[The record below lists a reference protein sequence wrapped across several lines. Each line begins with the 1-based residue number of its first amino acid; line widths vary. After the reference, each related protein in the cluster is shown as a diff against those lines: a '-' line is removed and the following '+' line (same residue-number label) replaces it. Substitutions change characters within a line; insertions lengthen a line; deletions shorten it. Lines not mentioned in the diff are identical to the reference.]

1 MVNKKLRIYNK
12 DGSINKEITNF
23 CHENLVIQN
32 IKNALMK
39 EFIPICP
46 IWDLSNRIDDMF
58 ENQCKT
64 NVYSHLDKYKDVNVI
79 SESDLC
85 HMCMMSII
93 GNIRLIRMKI
103 YNLCIDQIYYEKDDS
118 SLESSNDVNDIKDT
132 SIPVIE

>member
-23 CHENLVIQN
+23 CHENLVIRN
-32 IKNALMK
+32 IKNTLMK

-103 YNLCIDQIYYEKDDS
+103 YGLCIDQIYYEKDDS
-118 SLESSNDVNDIKDT
+118 SLESSNNVNDIKDA
-132 SIPVIE
+132 SIPVIG

>member
-1 MVNKKLRIYNK
+1 MEDKKLRIYNE

-64 NVYSHLDKYKDVNVI
+64 GVYSHLDKYKDVNVI

-85 HMCMMSII
+85 RKCMISII
-93 GNIRLIRMKI
+93 GNIRLIRMTI
-103 YNLCIDQIYYEKDDS
+103 YDHCINQIYYEKDS
-118 SLESSNDVNDIKDT
+118 SLESPNDTIKDT
-132 SIPVIE
+132 PSQL

>member
-1 MVNKKLRIYNK
+1 MEDKKLRIYNE

-46 IWDLSNRIDDMF
+46 IWDLSNRIDDAF
-58 ENQCKT
+58 EKQCKT

-79 SESDLC
+79 SESSLC
-85 HMCMMSII
+85 HMCMISII

-103 YNLCIDQIYYEKDDS
+103 YGHCIDQIYNEKDS
-118 SLESSNDVNDIKDT
+118 SLESSNNDIKDPP
-132 SIPVIE
+132 IPDIE

>member
-1 MVNKKLRIYNK
+1 MEDKKLRIYNE

-46 IWDLSNRIDDMF
+46 IWDLSNRIDDAF

-79 SESDLC
+79 SESNLC
-85 HMCMMSII
+85 HMCMISII

-103 YNLCIDQIYYEKDDS
+103 YGHCNDQIYREKDS
-118 SLESSNDVNDIKDT
+118 SLESSNDAIKD
-132 SIPVIE
+132 IPVIE

>member
-23 CHENLVIQN
+23 CHENLVIRN

-64 NVYSHLDKYKDVNVI
+64 DVYSHLDKYKDVNVI

>member
-1 MVNKKLRIYNK
+1 MEDKKLRIYNE
-12 DGSINKEITNF
+12 DGSISKEIANF

-46 IWDLSNRIDDMF
+46 IWDLSNRIDDAF
-58 ENQCKT
+58 EKQCKT
-64 NVYSHLDKYKDVNVI
+64 NVYSHLDKYEDVNVI

-85 HMCMMSII
+85 HMCMISII

-103 YNLCIDQIYYEKDDS
+103 YGHCIDQIYNEKDS
-118 SLESSNDVNDIKDT
+118 SLESPNDANAIKDT
-132 SIPVIE
+132 SIPVIG

>member
-1 MVNKKLRIYNK
+1 MCIR
-12 DGSINKEITNF
+12 DR
-23 CHENLVIQN
+23 
-32 IKNALMK
+32 
-39 EFIPICP
+39 ICP

-103 YNLCIDQIYYEKDDS
+103 YGLCIDQIYYEKDDS
-118 SLESSNDVNDIKDT
+118 SLESSNNVNDIKDT

>member
-1 MVNKKLRIYNK
+1 MEDKKLRIYNE

-46 IWDLSNRIDDMF
+46 IWDLSNRIDDAF
-58 ENQCKT
+58 EYLCETK
-64 NVYSHLDKYKDVNVI
+64 VYLRLDKYKDVNVI
-79 SESDLC
+79 SESSLC
-85 HMCMMSII
+85 HMCMISII

-103 YNLCIDQIYYEKDDS
+103 YSHCIDQIYYEKDNS
-118 SLESSNDVNDIKDT
+118 SLESSNDAIKDT
-132 SIPVIE
+132 SVPVIE

>member
-23 CHENLVIQN
+23 CHENLVIRN
-32 IKNALMK
+32 IKNTLMK

-103 YNLCIDQIYYEKDDS
+103 YGLCIDQIYYEKDDS
-118 SLESSNDVNDIKDT
+118 SLESSNDANDIKDT
-132 SIPVIE
+132 SIPVIG

>member
-23 CHENLVIQN
+23 CHENLVIRN

-58 ENQCKT
+58 EDQCKT

-103 YNLCIDQIYYEKDDS
+103 YGLCIDQIYYEKDDS
-118 SLESSNDVNDIKDT
+118 SLESSNNVNDIKDA

>member
-1 MVNKKLRIYNK
+1 MEDKKLRIYNK

-23 CHENLVIQN
+23 CHENLVIRN
-32 IKNALMK
+32 IKNAVMK

-103 YNLCIDQIYYEKDDS
+103 YDHCIDQIYYEMDDS
-118 SLESSNDVNDIKDT
+118 SSELSNNANGIKDT

>member
-1 MVNKKLRIYNK
+1 MEDKKLRIYNE

-32 IKNALMK
+32 IKNTLMK

-46 IWDLSNRIDDMF
+46 IWDLSNRIDDAL
-58 ENQCKT
+58 EYLCKT
-64 NVYSHLDKYKDVNVI
+64 KVYLRLDKYKDVNVI

-85 HMCMMSII
+85 RMCVISII

-103 YNLCIDQIYYEKDDS
+103 YNHCIDQIYYEKDS
-118 SLESSNDVNDIKDT
+118 SLESSNDDIKDT
-132 SIPVIE
+132 SIPAIG

>member
-1 MVNKKLRIYNK
+1 MEDKKLKIYNE

-58 ENQCKT
+58 EKQCKT

-85 HMCMMSII
+85 RMCMISII

-103 YNLCIDQIYYEKDDS
+103 YDHCIDQIYYEKDS
-118 SLESSNDVNDIKDT
+118 SLESSNDTIKDT
-132 SIPVIE
+132 PIPDIG

>member
-1 MVNKKLRIYNK
+1 MEDKKLRIYNE

-46 IWDLSNRIDDMF
+46 IWDLSNRIDDAF

-79 SESDLC
+79 SESNLC
-85 HMCMMSII
+85 HMCMISII

-103 YNLCIDQIYYEKDDS
+103 YGHCIDQLYCEKDS
-118 SLESSNDVNDIKDT
+118 SLESSNDAIKD
-132 SIPVIE
+132 IPVIE

>member
-1 MVNKKLRIYNK
+1 MEDKKLRIYNE
-12 DGSINKEITNF
+12 DGSINKKITNF

-46 IWDLSNRIDDMF
+46 IWDLSNRIDDAF
-58 ENQCKT
+58 DYQCKT

-79 SESDLC
+79 SESSLC
-85 HMCMMSII
+85 HMCMISII

-103 YNLCIDQIYYEKDDS
+103 YGHCIDQIYYEKDDS
-118 SLESSNDVNDIKDT
+118 SLESSNDAIKDT
-132 SIPVIE
+132 SVPVIE

>member
-1 MVNKKLRIYNK
+1 MEDKKLRIYNE

-85 HMCMMSII
+85 RMCMISII

-103 YNLCIDQIYYEKDDS
+103 YGHCIDQIYGKKDS
-118 SLESSNDVNDIKDT
+118 SLESSNNVNDIKDA
-132 SIPVIE
+132 SIPAIE